1 MSKLNLHIVIPQEM
15 FDKLKREG
23 LVNEDRIADI
33 NKVWITSTVL
43 KRIHITAAAADSTP
57 YTHLATCMMYRDELE
72 VDTKTTPM

>member
-23 LVNEDRIADI
+23 LVNNDRLADI
-33 NKVWITSTVL
+33 NNVWITPTGL
-43 KRIHITAAAADSTP
+43 KRIHITAADADSTP
-57 YTHLATCMMYRDELE
+57 YTHLATCMMYRDEFE